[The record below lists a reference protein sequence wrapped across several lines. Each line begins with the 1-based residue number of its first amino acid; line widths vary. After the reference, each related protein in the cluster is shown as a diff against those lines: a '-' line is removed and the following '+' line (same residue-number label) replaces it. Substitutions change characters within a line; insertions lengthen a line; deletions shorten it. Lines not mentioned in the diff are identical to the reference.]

1 MPTLLHYC
9 HHSVGLG
16 HLVRSTAV
24 AEALARSFRVV
35 LCIGGP
41 VPAGVRAPNG
51 VELVALAPIAAAPGG
66 GLRSLDPRL
75 TLEQAWDSRRERLLA
90 LYRELLPAALVVEL
104 FPFGRAKF
112 ASELLPLLS
121 AARGDPRPVQVIAS
135 VRDLLV
141 ANKRD
146 QRAHDDLAAARLT
159 AYFDAVVVHADA
171 RFARLEETFRPSL
184 FPPTPV
190 LYSGFVTPSTGRPAR
205 EPDPLPEVLVSAG
218 GGLHGAP
225 LLHAAAAAHRECLAT
240 LGLRTRLVT
249 GPFLPA
255 AEASGLR
262 ELAAAVPGLSLQE
275 FIPDLCSA
283 MARAAVSVSRGG
295 YNTMID
301 VLRAG
306 APAVVVP
313 YDDRGDQEQTERA
326 RRLAR
331 LGVLAVLPASELTPE
346 RLAAAILRALEAEPS
361 PVDLDLDGAEKTA
374 RIVLDLV
381 EAASPRGMAAAAAA
395 S

>member
-1 MPTLLHYC
+1 M
-9 HHSVGLG
+9 
-16 HLVRSTAV
+16 
-24 AEALARSFRVV
+24 V
-35 LCIGGP
+35 LCSGGP

-66 GLRSLDPRL
+66 RLRSLDPSL
-75 TLEQAWDSRRERLLA
+75 TLEQAWDARRERLLA

-112 ASELLPLLS
+112 AHELLPLLS
-121 AARGDPRPVQVIAS
+121 AARRDARPVQVIAS

-159 AYFDAVVVHADA
+159 AYFDAVIVHADA
-171 RFARLEETFRPSL
+171 RFARLEETFHPSR

-190 LYSGFVTPSTGRPAR
+190 LYSGFVTPTTGRPPR
-205 EPDPLPEVLVSAG
+205 EPDRLQEVLVSAG

-225 LLHAAAAAHRECLAT
+225 LLRAAAEAHRERLAG

-249 GPFLPA
+249 GPFLPD

-262 ELAAAVPGLSLQE
+262 ELAATSPGLSVQE

-306 APAVVVP
+306 APAIVVP

-326 RRLAR
+326 RRLER

-346 RLAAAILRALEAEPS
+346 RLAATIVRAVEAEPA
-361 PVDLDLDGAEKTA
+361 PVDLDLDGAEQTA
-374 RIVLDLV
+374 RIVLNLV
-381 EAASPRGMAAAAAA
+381 ETAFPKDITSAAAAAA